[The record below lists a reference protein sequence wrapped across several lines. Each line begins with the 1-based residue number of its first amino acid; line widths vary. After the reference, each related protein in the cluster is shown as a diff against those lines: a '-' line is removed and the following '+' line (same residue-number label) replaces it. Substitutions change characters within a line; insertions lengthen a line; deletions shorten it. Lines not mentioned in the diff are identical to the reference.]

1 MWTIGLMDK
10 YNTFMWQEVKRD
22 SWWRIQ
28 TDNPVVIRKLKRRK
42 TATVCVWFL
51 NAPTVIFSIQYK
63 SPRLA
68 RQSLQRLTGQIVKKD
83 ALNDLFFAD
92 TSTIL
97 TSNNKPQTLKDKETS

>member
-1 MWTIGLMDK
+1 MDK
-10 YNTFMWQEVKRD
+10 YKTCLWQEVKRD
-22 SWWRIQ
+22 SRWRIQ
-28 TDNPVVIRKLKRRK
+28 TNDPSVIRKLRRRK
-42 TATVCVWFL
+42 TATLCSWAL
-51 NAPTVIFSIQYK
+51 NDSMVIFSIRYK

>member
-1 MWTIGLMDK
+1 MAKDK
-10 YNTFMWQEVKRD
+10 TYLWQELRGKR
-22 SWWRIQ
+22 WWRIQ
-28 TDNPVVIRKLKRRK
+28 TDDPVVIRKLKRRK

>member
-1 MWTIGLMDK
+1 MDK
-10 YNTFMWQEVKRD
+10 YKTCLWQEVKRD

-28 TDNPVVIRKLKRRK
+28 TNDPSVIRKLRRRK
-42 TATVCVWFL
+42 TATLCSWAL
-51 NAPTVIFSIQYK
+51 NDSMVIFSIRYK

-83 ALNDLFFAD
+83 ALNDIFVAD

-97 TSNNKPQTLKDKETS
+97 TCKNKLETSKDKEGT